1 MRERSSFG
9 SKFGAIAAATGS
21 AIGLG
26 NIWRF
31 PYVAGE
37 NGGAAFMLVYLFFVI
52 VIGIPM
58 MLSEFSIGRYTNR
71 NTFGAFRVLRPGS
84 KWYLIGILGIVTA
97 FVILSFY
104 SVVAGWTIDFL
115 KESLVNGFAG
125 RSSAEIKTGFDS
137 FVESG
142 WRPVFWTLLFVAA
155 TAFIVVSGIEKGIER
170 YNKILMPL
178 LFLILIGLGINSATM
193 EGFREGMSFLF
204 KPDFGKITGSV
215 VIEALGQAF
224 FSLSLGMGTMITS
237 GSYTRSREIMLPPA
251 GPAAVSD
258 PLSATLAGVAIFPAV
273 FSFGISPTS
282 GPDLVFITLPNIFQ
296 QMPGGYVLSI
306 LFFLLLFIAAV
317 TSSVSLMEVVTA
329 FCTEELKMK
338 RRTAVLA
345 ISLVLAGTS
354 TLCTLSQM
362 PDSPLK
368 IAGTNL
374 FDFFD
379 NVSATYMMPVGAF
392 FIAIFTGWFFGKN
405 RLRGE
410 FTSGELYGTGLFPF
424 FLFLVRFIAPV
435 VIAVI
440 FLSKAGWLK
449 L

>member
-1 MRERSSFG
+1 
-9 SKFGAIAAATGS
+9 
-21 AIGLG
+21 
-26 NIWRF
+26 
-31 PYVAGE
+31 
-37 NGGAAFMLVYLFFVI
+37 
-52 VIGIPM
+52 
-58 MLSEFSIGRYTNR
+58 
-71 NTFGAFRVLRPGS
+71 
-84 KWYLIGILGIVTA
+84 
-97 FVILSFY
+97 
-104 SVVAGWTIDFL
+104 
-115 KESLVNGFAG
+115 
-125 RSSAEIKTGFDS
+125 
-137 FVESG
+137 
-142 WRPVFWTLLFVAA
+142 
-155 TAFIVVSGIEKGIER
+155 
-170 YNKILMPL
+170 
-178 LFLILIGLGINSATM
+178 
-193 EGFREGMSFLF
+193 
-204 KPDFGKITGSV
+204 
-215 VIEALGQAF
+215 
-224 FSLSLGMGTMITS
+224 
-237 GSYTRSREIMLPPA
+237 
-251 GPAAVSD
+251 
-258 PLSATLAGVAIFPAV
+258 
-273 FSFGISPTS
+273 
-282 GPDLVFITLPNIFQ
+282 
-296 QMPGGYVLSI
+296 
-306 LFFLLLFIAAV
+306 
-317 TSSVSLMEVVTA
+317 
-329 FCTEELKMK
+329 MK